1 MTSLQI
7 TYFLKAAE
15 YMSFSRAAED
25 LYVSQPSVSRQIRQ
39 LEEELGYLL
48 FDRSHK
54 HHISLTAAGMVFR
67 DSFRRSALSYQQAR
81 AAAAAVSR
89 HMPPR
94 LRIGISQCWD
104 LTEALIRFRSQIQMH
119 YPSVAL
125 HYENNS
131 SLQLRKRLES
141 EELDVIFCI
150 KTAVQNFD
158 HLEVLDITSLETR
171 AYVRRGLLRQE
182 DEPLQLSDFSGH
194 TLLMLPEEEAPMS
207 LQIVLL
213 QFQARQIKVNP
224 LRMPNRESI
233 FQGLLLGTGF
243 TVCTGNMWG
252 CDDPRLT
259 YCAMEEPIP
268 TCVVWDKR
276 NPNPLIRLFV
286 EAMLR
291 EFGDQAAQ
299 SGPEQDIWSLPH
311 QS

>member
-1 MTSLQI
+1 
-7 TYFLKAAE
+7 
-15 YMSFSRAAED
+15 
-25 LYVSQPSVSRQIRQ
+25 
-39 LEEELGYLL
+39 
-48 FDRSHK
+48 
-54 HHISLTAAGMVFR
+54 
-67 DSFRRSALSYQQAR
+67 
-81 AAAAAVSR
+81 
-89 HMPPR
+89 
-94 LRIGISQCWD
+94 
-104 LTEALIRFRSQIQMH
+104 
-119 YPSVAL
+119 
-125 HYENNS
+125 
-131 SLQLRKRLES
+131 
-141 EELDVIFCI
+141 
-150 KTAVQNFD
+150 
-158 HLEVLDITSLETR
+158 
-171 AYVRRGLLRQE
+171 
-182 DEPLQLSDFSGH
+182 
-194 TLLMLPEEEAPMS
+194 MS

-268 TCVVWDKR
+268 ICVVWDKR
-276 NPNPLIRLFV
+276 NPNPLIRLFA

>member
-39 LEEELGYLL
+39 LEEELGYPL

-207 LQIVLL
+207 QQIVQL
-213 QFQARQIKVNP
+213 QFQTHQVTVNP
-224 LRMPNRESI
+224 VRLPNRESV
-233 FQGLLLGTGF
+233 FQAVLMGRGF
-243 TVCTGNMWG
+243 TVGDQQLW
-252 CDDPRLT
+252 DYRDPRIT
-259 YCAMEEPIP
+259 YFKMQEPIP
-268 TCVVWDKR
+268 VCLVWDKR
-276 NPNPLIRLFV
+276 NQNPLIRLFA
-286 EAMLR
+286 ETMLQ
-291 EFGDQAAQ
+291 ELGD
-299 SGPEQDIWSLPH
+299 GRRLD
-311 QS
+311 